1 MNENLFMSIYLFFIF
16 IVMLII
22 MMFTPKFTRKE
33 IKFGIRVP
41 ENKVNSTEIK
51 NIERKFIKNNLI
63 IGIPVIV
70 IFSILNYMFSN
81 VVMILFTTFA
91 FVFVT
96 FLVYMISNKA
106 VKKLKIEKGWFK
118 GNKQSVIIDTSFS
131 KEKNKNLVTPWIFLI
146 SVIIIIINIVLSYK
160 YYNLLPDKVPTHW
173 DFSGNIT
180 GYQIKSKMLIW
191 EMPGAEIF
199 TTILFFIVYK
209 SIGWSKQQINHQN
222 PESSVKKNRIFRR
235 AWSKYIAI
243 FSILINL
250 LLTMGTLQIFRVVDM
265 NNKMVNVF
273 IIGFLVITLVITL
286 GSIIFLSMKLG
297 QGGGN
302 IKIKGEDEN
311 CNFNSNS
318 RDDDMYWKI
327 ANTIY
332 YNPDDPSL
340 FIEKRFGIGWTINA
354 GRPLGMA
361 IYIGIIIFTIAV
373 IVMASFSKK

>member
-16 IVMLII
+16 IVMLIMGI
-22 MMFTPKFTRKE
+22 FTPKFTRKE
-33 IKFGIRVP
+33 IKFGIRIP
-41 ENKVNSTEIK
+41 ENEVNSSEIK
-51 NIERKFIKNNLI
+51 DIEKNFITNNLI

-70 IFSILNYMFSN
+70 IFSILNYMFPN
-81 VVMILFTTFA
+81 VIMILFTTFA
-91 FVFVT
+91 FIFVM

-106 VKKLKIEKGWFK
+106 VKKLKIEKGWLK
-118 GNKQSVIIDTSFS
+118 GNKQSVIIDTNFS

-160 YYNLLPDKVPTHW
+160 YYNLLPNKVPTHW

-191 EMPGAEIF
+191 EMPGTEIF

-209 SIGWSKQQINHQN
+209 SIGWSKQQINHQD
-222 PESSVKKNRIFRR
+222 PEGSVKKNRIFRR

-243 FSILINL
+243 FSILTNL
-250 LLTMGTLQIFRVVDM
+250 ILTVGTLQIFRVVDI
-265 NNKMVNVF
+265 NNKIINVI
-273 IIGFLVITLVITL
+273 IIGFLVITLTSTIL
-286 GSIIFLSMKLG
+286 LSIKLG
-297 QGGGN
+297 QGGSN
-302 IKIKGEDEN
+302 IKLKGEDEN
-311 CNFNSNS
+311 SKFDSSS
-318 RDDDMYWKI
+318 RDDDRYWKV

-340 FIEKRFGIGWTINA
+340 FIEKRFGVGWTINA

-361 IYIGIIIFTIAV
+361 IYIGMIIFTIV
-373 IVMASFSKK
+373 IVVIASYARR